1 MKHLNK
7 FRYLYLLRYFGLQY
21 TDSLGT
27 ESWLNLDKKVQDQ
40 KVKKEATLQFKF
52 RVRYYPENVVDEI
65 IQGSTLRLL
74 YLQVICKFKLV

>member
-1 MKHLNK
+1 MN
-7 FRYLYLLRYFGLQY
+7 FRIDFGYHYLLRYFGLQY

-52 RVRYYPENVVDEI
+52 RVRFYPENVVDEI
-65 IQGSTLRLL
+65 I
-74 YLQVICKFKLV
+74 IA